1 MTKVTIINP
10 EAVLKELSS
19 EEKIAL
25 LSGDDMWHTVAV
37 PRLGVPRV
45 RCSDGPNGVRGTAW
59 TNGAPASCFPSST
72 GLGASMDVDLVRRI
86 GEALGEEC
94 RARGV
99 HCLLGPTTNCQR
111 HPCGGRGF
119 ESFSEDPHLCGH
131 IALAWIEGVQ
141 SKKVMITPKREYLE

>member
-1 MTKVTIINP
+1 
-10 EAVLKELSS
+10 
-19 EEKIAL
+19 
-25 LSGDDMWHTVAV
+25 
-37 PRLGVPRV
+37 
-45 RCSDGPNGVRGTAW
+45 
-59 TNGAPASCFPSST
+59 
-72 GLGASMDVDLVRRI
+72 MDIDLARRI

-119 ESFSEDPHLCGH
+119 ESFSEGESPSSIDLSKTELRADQMVRCTDPLLCGH

-141 SKKVMITPKREYLE
+141 SKKVMTSACATLTIS

>member
-1 MTKVTIINP
+1 MYAT
-10 EAVLKELSS
+10 
-19 EEKIAL
+19 
-25 LSGDDMWHTVAV
+25 G
-37 PRLGVPRV
+37 
-45 RCSDGPNGVRGTAW
+45 

-119 ESFSEDPHLCGH
+119 ESFSEGKSPSPIADFSKAQLRADRMVCCIDPHLCGH

-141 SKKVMITPKREYLE
+141 SKKVMISECATPTVS